1 MTRLLTR
8 PLTRPATQTVRQL
21 TRLAILL
28 SLGIV
33 LFSTSPQV
41 WASSAPVTRKAD
53 QPDPVSKEETKP
65 PASQFPPLLL
75 PNPIWPTPP
84 SAPSQTAHKVD
95 FTGLKDAGVQ
105 GVRAVVGPLTLQLDD
120 GRIVQLAG
128 LDCPD
133 LDPYA
138 PGDISVQALQSL
150 TASLTGQKVRLFLTP
165 DARTGRMNR
174 LGYTLA
180 HLERVTDGSWV
191 QGTLLSQ
198 GLARVRPSAA
208 NPQMTAPMLA
218 LEDSARQ
225 AKAGLWAL
233 PDHTVRTPDT
243 LGEAPQG
250 FAIVEGVIESVST
263 TRNRIYLNF
272 GKNWK
277 KDFTVGLD
285 PQARQIFAKQG
296 LKPLEWGGR
305 RVRARGWL
313 RSWNGPYM
321 EVDSPESL
329 EFLDAGHV
337 GRMAPALEA
346 LLPPSLP
353 APTVAPAPVTRP
365 TTGSRALSQTP
376 LTGPMGGY
384 IQVTPPGHSP
394 SVAGKSSLAPPADSG
409 LKEGPATLPDR
420 RVSSEPLAEPN
431 R

>member
-1 MTRLLTR
+1 MTHTM
-8 PLTRPATQTVRQL
+8 RQS

-28 SLGIV
+28 FLGIL
-33 LFSTSPQV
+33 LFSASPQV
-41 WASSAPVTRKAD
+41 WASSAPVTRGAD
-53 QPDPVSKEETKP
+53 QPDPLRKEETKP

-75 PNPIWPTPP
+75 PNPIWPAPP
-84 SAPSQTAHKVD
+84 STLGQIAQKVD
-95 FTGLKDAGVQ
+95 FTGLKDAGIQ
-105 GVRAVVGPLTLQLDD
+105 SVRAVVGPLTLQLDD

-138 PGDISVQALQSL
+138 PGDIAVEALQSL

-174 LGYTLA
+174 MGHTLA
-180 HLERVTDGSWV
+180 HLERVTDGAWV

-208 NPQMTAPMLA
+208 NPQMTGSMLA
-218 LEDSARQ
+218 LEDTARQ
-225 AKAGLWAL
+225 AKAGLWAV
-233 PDHTVRTPDT
+233 PDHAVRTPETIDQS
-243 LGEAPQG
+243 LRG
-250 FAIVEGVIESVST
+250 FAIVEGVIEAAST

-305 RVRARGWL
+305 RVRVRGWV

-321 EVDSPESL
+321 EVESPESI
-329 EFLDAGHV
+329 EFL
-337 GRMAPALEA
+337 
-346 LLPPSLP
+346 
-353 APTVAPAPVTRP
+353 
-365 TTGSRALSQTP
+365 
-376 LTGPMGGY
+376 
-384 IQVTPPGHSP
+384 
-394 SVAGKSSLAPPADSG
+394 
-409 LKEGPATLPDR
+409 
-420 RVSSEPLAEPN
+420 
-431 R
+431 

>member
-8 PLTRPATQTVRQL
+8 PATQTMRRL
-21 TRLAILL
+21 TRLVILTF
-28 SLGIV
+28 LGII
-33 LFSTSPQV
+33 LFSASARV
-41 WASSAPVTRKAD
+41 WASSAPVPREAGQT
-53 QPDPVSKEETKP
+53 DPVGGEAPP
-65 PASQFPPLLL
+65 PATQFPPLIL
-75 PNPIWPTPP
+75 PNPIWPAPP
-84 SAPSQTAHKVD
+84 ATPSQAVPKGD
-95 FTGLKDAGVQ
+95 FTGLKENGVQ

-128 LDCPD
+128 LDIPD

-138 PGDISVQALQSL
+138 PGDIAVQALQSL

-174 LGYTLA
+174 MGHTLA

-191 QGTLLSQ
+191 QGSLLAQ
-198 GLARVRPSAA
+198 GLARARPSAA
-208 NPQMTAPMLA
+208 NPQMTTQMLA
-218 LEDSARQ
+218 LEDTARQ
-225 AKAGLWAL
+225 AKTVLWAL
-233 PDHTVRTPDT
+233 PDHVVRTTDT
-243 LGEAPQG
+243 IGEAPHG
-250 FAIVEGVIESVST
+250 FAIVEGVIDSVST

-285 PQARQIFAKQG
+285 PQARQTFAKQG

-313 RSWNGPYM
+313 RFWNGPYM
-321 EVDSPESL
+321 DVDSPESL

-337 GRMAPALEA
+337 DRMAPALEA
-346 LLPPSLP
+346 LLPPSVP
-353 APTVAPAPVTRP
+353 APTVAPAAPVARP
-365 TTGSRALSQTP
+365 ATGSRALPQKP

-384 IQVTPPGHSP
+384 IQVTPSDHGHSVP
-394 SVAGKSSLAPPADSG
+394 EKSSLAPPADSG
-409 LKEGPATLPDR
+409 IKDGLMALPDR
-420 RVSSEPLAEPN
+420 HVSSEPLAETN